1 MISNIKKIVFLDD
14 ARSYRRKLLDTL
26 MFRHTAMMRGVVI
39 DLAGKNKNHRGK
51 FRPPTDGVEQR
62 IVVNLDPDVQP
73 DVVADIRE
81 TGLDDGIADCVIFA
95 ETLQHVPAPERCIS
109 EAHRLLKPGGVFI
122 GSIPFLY
129 PVHRDPQ
136 DLIRLG
142 PDGLE
147 QLLADFTDVKIYS
160 MGNFFGVLALM
171 LERKISGV
179 QSGSL
184 LRIIGVPKIT
194 KILLLVTAKFLTK
207 LDRNPVALNKEST
220 LFTTGYFFTG
230 IKR

>member
-1 MISNIKKIVFLDD
+1 MLKSNTV
-14 ARSYRRKLLDTL
+14 
-26 MFRHTAMMRGVVI
+26 
-39 DLAGKNKNHRGK
+39 
-51 FRPPTDGVEQR
+51 
-62 IVVNLDPDVQP
+62 
-73 DVVADIRE
+73 
-81 TGLDDGIADCVIFA
+81 
-95 ETLQHVPAPERCIS
+95 
-109 EAHRLLKPGGVFI
+109 
-122 GSIPFLY
+122 PFLY

-171 LERKISGV
+171 LERKISSV

-207 LDRNPVALNKEST
+207 LDRNPVALKPSSQLVTFSLGSSDNYSAHA
-220 LFTTGYFFTG
+220 L
-230 IKR
+230 